1 MTDRAIRSSLFSLL
15 AMMAMALAM
24 TLVFAPA
31 PAYADEPTPEYQTLN
46 ELAGKRFAYVN
57 GSVYNQA
64 VQKKIEGTSEEF
76 YPSLSECV
84 AAVEAGKDREAS
96 LRDGIAKLAARA
108 AALRGTVD
116 ACKATEAR
124 LRSEIE
130 LHKGREKDLSDEL
143 VKESAQIRT
152 LQERIVSF
160 RPYSFSSEEHGH
172 LRRLAFL
179 HPIRCR
185 RLVAEMRLI
194 ASSPLF
200 DAEYYRQNNPE
211 AVKAPL
217 LHFCQQGWHEGRNP
231 SALFDIN
238 DYLSNNQ
245 TCDPRENP
253 LAYFLREGDKETY
266 G

>member
-1 MTDRAIRSSLFSLL
+1 M
-15 AMMAMALAM
+15 
-24 TLVFAPA
+24 
-31 PAYADEPTPEYQTLN
+31 
-46 ELAGKRFAYVN
+46 GK
-57 GSVYNQA
+57 
-64 VQKKIEGTSEEF
+64 E
-76 YPSLSECV
+76 
-84 AAVEAGKDREAS
+84 REAS
-96 LRDGIAKLAARA
+96 LRDGIAKHAARA
-108 AALRGTVD
+108 EALRGTVDACKATEAKLRAAIEVGKEREASLRDGIAKHAARATALRETVD

-143 VKESAQIRT
+143 DKESAQIRT

-217 LHFCQQGWHEGRNP
+217 LHFCQQGWHDGRNP
-231 SALFDIN
+231 SAFFDIN
-238 DYLSNNQ
+238 DYLNNNQ

-253 LAYFLREGDKETY
+253 LAHFLRGGDAETY